1 MKVMRVSEQYK
12 SLKEQAGIW
21 LRRQR
26 RDHGMNQRALAA
38 EVKRSANKISRW
50 ENGDQMLEADVFLRV
65 CADCDLDPMRE
76 IARICG
82 EAGV

>member
-1 MKVMRVSEQYK
+1 
-12 SLKEQAGIW
+12 
-21 LRRQR
+21 
-26 RDHGMNQRALAA
+26 MNQRALAA
-38 EVKRSANKISRW
+38 EVKRSVNKISRW

-82 EAGV
+82 EAGLV